1 MRHGRAA
8 LKGRLPVNGF
18 LFGNQGKRVQESV
31 HVKHP
36 SKASGG
42 EQVGLAWLILGLTVP
57 H

>member
-42 EQVGLAWLILGLTVP
+42 EQVGLAWLILGLMVP